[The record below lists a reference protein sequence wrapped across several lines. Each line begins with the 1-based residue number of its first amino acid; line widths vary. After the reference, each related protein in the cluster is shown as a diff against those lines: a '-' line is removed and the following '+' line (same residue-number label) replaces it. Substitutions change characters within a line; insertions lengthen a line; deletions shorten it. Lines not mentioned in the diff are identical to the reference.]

1 MDQGIKRKLAGV
13 VWVYPTPAFDEP
25 IMQLYTVTYS
35 KARTQLFGEYTEL
48 DQLME
53 KTVAEM
59 DQNKRWAL
67 QKDIGKWMY
76 DNAIAIP
83 IAYADMLWAASPK
96 LEWVSLPG
104 QVTVA
109 ACGAPE
115 IVEPLPEG
123 CRRSDNQT
131 AFIGATR
138 LWEGADMVARP
149 VGTTWRIEVT
159 PAPER
164 TQ

>member
-35 KARTQLFGEYTEL
+35 KARTQLFGEYKEL

-53 KTVAEM
+53 KTVSEM

-83 IAYADMLWAASPK
+83 IAL
-96 LEWVSLPG
+96 
-104 QVTVA
+104 
-109 ACGAPE
+109 
-115 IVEPLPEG
+115 
-123 CRRSDNQT
+123 
-131 AFIGATR
+131 
-138 LWEGADMVARP
+138 
-149 VGTTWRIEVT
+149 
-159 PAPER
+159 
-164 TQ
+164 